1 MMSFMASTG
10 VIVGLALLTNMFISV
25 KDNVLLAFNIVL
37 AISAIWFFI
46 SYRIAIKVYQKRD
59 IA

>member
-10 VIVGLALLTNMFISV
+10 VIVGLVLLTNMFISV

-37 AISAIWFFI
+37 AISAIWFFL